1 MSKKIL
7 VFAVGFFLSAA
18 TWAAPGFCPSHSGFA
33 SKPDE
38 LVKALLHSVERFYS
52 AVPTLSPREEKW
64 LSEELSQSDSGR
76 LLRAVN
82 SREYAIRTVK
92 SNAGGLL
99 GSLRAL
105 SKEAKPRAGARPVDD
120 WALLVYTL
128 IEQDAAMHLARL
140 ESEGVISVNNIP
152 PDWSVLRDRTFP
164 LQNAISAARTSLAR
178 HILVCTL
185 PQLAQ

>member
-7 VFAVGFFLSAA
+7 AFAAGFFLSAA
-18 TWAAPGFCPSHSGFA
+18 TWAAPGFCPGHSGFA

-38 LVKALLHSVERFYS
+38 LVKALLPSIERFYS
-52 AVPTLSPREEKW
+52 SVPSLSPREEKW

-76 LLRAVN
+76 LMRAVN
-82 SREYAIRTVK
+82 SRDYALQTVK
-92 SNAGGLL
+92 LNAGGLL
-99 GSLRAL
+99 GSLRVL
-105 SKEAKPRAGARPVDD
+105 SKEAKPRAGARTVDD
-120 WALLVYTL
+120 WALFVYTL
-128 IEQDAAMHLARL
+128 IEQDAAMYLARL
-140 ESEGVISVNNIP
+140 ESEGVISVSNIP
-152 PDWSVLRDRTFP
+152 PDWSVLRDKSFP